1 MARGMPDGI
10 PLYGERD
17 VGGRAPVGLDECGG
31 HADPQG
37 HQRPWYHYHASRT
50 FPYSVRCL
58 AGCLD
63 LRSLLSI
70 NSLLAAAASSC
81 APAALQPLF
90 LGAPRFSQFTTCVT
104 GGTKVQI
111 LVRKYEY

>member
-1 MARGMPDGI
+1 MARGKPDGI

-31 HADPQG
+31 HADPQA
-37 HQRPWYHYHASRT
+37 HPRPFYHYHASRAY
-50 FPYSVRCL
+50 PYSVRCL